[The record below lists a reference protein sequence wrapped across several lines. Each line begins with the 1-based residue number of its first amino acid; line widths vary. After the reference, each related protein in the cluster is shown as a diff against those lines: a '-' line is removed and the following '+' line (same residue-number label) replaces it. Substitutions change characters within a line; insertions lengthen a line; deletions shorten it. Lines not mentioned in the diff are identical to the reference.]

1 MGDPYYILTMNLA
14 EYQIRDQESFAYTK
28 EITKPWGGIDRV
40 IAWCKTE
47 MQNDWRWQV
56 IDTSSDIRPGRY
68 IFYFDSDR
76 DCCAFTLKWQ

>member
-1 MGDPYYILTMNLA
+1 MQLA
-14 EYQIRDQESFAYTK
+14 DYQIRDKESFSYAK
-28 EITKPWGGIDRV
+28 EIAKPFGGIDSV
-40 IAWCKTE
+40 ISWCKTE

-56 IDTSSDIRPGRY
+56 VEMSSDIRPGRY

>member
-1 MGDPYYILTMNLA
+1 MNLA
-14 EYQIRDQESFAYTK
+14 EYQIRDKESFAYAK

-56 IDTSSDIRPGRY
+56 VDTSSDIRPGRY
-68 IFYFDSDR
+68 IFFFDSDK